1 MSAPR
6 AGELSAPHV
15 IEYAYRRSV
24 GPVMGAFFGGLKSG
38 VILGVRGS
46 DGRVLVPPPEYDPTT
61 AKPLGRDAADY
72 VRVAPEGRVESFSWI
87 ASPRSAH
94 PLQRPFAWAL
104 VKLDGA
110 DTAMLHAVD
119 AGDPSRIQVGA
130 RVRARFRAERKGEIR
145 DIECFEPVGGRS

>member
-1 MSAPR
+1 
-6 AGELSAPHV
+6 
-15 IEYAYRRSV
+15 
-24 GPVMGAFFGGLKSG
+24 MGAFFGGLKSG

-46 DGRVLVPPPEYDPTT
+46 DGRVLVPPPEYDPAT
-61 AKPLGRDAADY
+61 AKPLGRDAADF
-72 VRVAPEGRVESFSWI
+72 VRVANEGRVESFSWI
-87 ASPRSAH
+87 ASPRAAH

-119 AGDPSRIQVGA
+119 AGDPSRIRVGA
-130 RVRARFRAERKGEIR
+130 RVRARFRDERAGEIR